1 MPRWPPSLRWMVG
14 DPPWY
19 SLTCS
24 ERLSPSNG
32 PQCSSC
38 NICGEGFCGDA
49 VSVEPRLN
57 LTSDHRVR
65 LCRSVRLETHESIP
79 CTALHVGGLSI
90 GHACHGLQVRCSTP
104 LQLTCRDN
112 WTEMHH
118 LGIYL
123 GNNEHMS
130 AQYIYKQIL
139 EWLRSPEGL
148 DSGGILAMMNRADI
162 NLRLRTGMADE
173 MQQAVMSAG
182 DSASESR
189 ICGGCADE
197 ILCVSK

>member
-1 MPRWPPSLRWMVG
+1 M
-14 DPPWY
+14 
-19 SLTCS
+19 
-24 ERLSPSNG
+24 
-32 PQCSSC
+32 
-38 NICGEGFCGDA
+38 
-49 VSVEPRLN
+49 N
-57 LTSDHRVR
+57 L
-65 LCRSVRLETHESIP
+65 LY
-79 CTALHVGGLSI
+79 
-90 GHACHGLQVRCSTP
+90 
-104 LQLTCRDN
+104 RDN
-112 WTEMHH
+112 WTEMYH

-139 EWLRSPEGL
+139 EWLRTPEGL

-197 ILCVSK
+197 ILCVSHGDLTCN